1 MRDNYINLETIKYG
15 KHEYVIL
22 KNNDK
27 ILYFEL
33 INGKYEM
40 PVISFDLYDNEG
52 KSLTSVNQHF
62 FMNQLVNKLN
72 ISCKKGIFISNDEI
86 IDYLKELKSKTES
99 DLELKKL
106 FKGALMAEID
116 EKNFEENKKEI
127 LKYLDK
133 YKFDTFVDYNNVAIF
148 NGTLE
153 KNTAEKEDIGEIN
166 IDKNQPT
173 TKENDSN
180 NDVSKEE
187 NKEIIKQPISQN
199 TIQESKIDT
208 QIPITTTPEINPQTV
223 PNNSLGQTA
232 NIANNTIPNT
242 NTSEQLTQIFQN
254 NVQEQSKP
262 IQPTQSNVQEQI
274 KQIQP
279 VQNNIQTQNQPVQNK
294 PIGTQQNTKSQEQSS
309 TESSTM
315 TAEQLFKKYEN
326 KNSDIDQTVR
336 IPIMEN
342 KPIKVQN
349 NEPSDPED
357 VIMENKSYDAATLS
371 INTPFELLNDINAS
385 KNSQKQFLPQEFESI
400 INSISSKA
408 NNTVNKIEINKENSN
423 QSRENKFSYLDEVK
437 NRIENNKTAQTTNQ
451 LVQSTMNA
459 EQEIISDK
467 NELPDIDYIED
478 DEEETIEEN
487 KFDKKII
494 IFFIILTIL
503 LVLFTYLIYNYV
515 F

>member
-1 MRDNYINLETIKYG
+1 MRDNYTNLETIKYG

-40 PVISFDLYDNEG
+40 PIISFDLYDNEG
-52 KSLTSVNQHF
+52 NSLTSVNQHF

-72 ISCKKGIFISNDEI
+72 IACKKGIFISNDEI
-86 IDYLKELKSKTES
+86 IDYLKELKSKTEN

-106 FKGALMAEID
+106 FKGVLMSEID
-116 EKNFEENKKEI
+116 ENNFEENKKEI

-153 KNTAEKEDIGEIN
+153 KNTTEKKEDVSQID
-166 IDKNQPT
+166 IDKNQTT
-173 TKENDSN
+173 TKENDLN
-180 NDVSKEE
+180 NDVLEEYKET
-187 NKEIIKQPISQN
+187 NNQPVSQN
-199 TIQESKIDT
+199 TIQESNIDN
-208 QIPITTTPEINPQTV
+208 QIQITPPSEINLQGV
-223 PNNSLGQTA
+223 PNNILEQTI
-232 NIANNTIPNT
+232 NIPNNTIPNT
-242 NTSEQLTQIFQN
+242 SEQPKQIFEN
-254 NVQEQSKP
+254 NVQEQIEP
-262 IQPTQSNVQEQI
+262 IQPM
-274 KQIQP
+274 P
-279 VQNNIQTQNQPVQNK
+279 NNEVTP
-294 PIGTQQNTKSQEQSS
+294 QQNTNAQGQSP

-315 TAEQLFKKYEN
+315 RADQLFKNYTN
-326 KNSDIDQTVR
+326 KNSDIDQTIR
-336 IPIMEN
+336 IPIVEN

-357 VIMENKSYDAATLS
+357 VIMENKSYDAATLN

-385 KNSQKQFLPQEFESI
+385 KNSQKQSLPCEFESI
-400 INSISSKA
+400 INNISSKA
-408 NNTVNKIEINKENSN
+408 NNTSNQTEINNENSN

-437 NRIENNKTAQTTNQ
+437 NRIENNKTAQSN
-451 LVQSTMNA
+451 MNI

-467 NELPDIDYIED
+467 NDLPDIDYIED
-478 DEEETIEEN
+478 DDEETIEESR
-487 KFDKKII
+487 FDKKIM
-494 IFFIILTIL
+494 IFFMILIILLT
-503 LVLFTYLIYNYV
+503 LFTYFIYNHV